1 MRAATLQAIPLF
13 GAAKALEAYAQGGA
27 LHEAA
32 SGFERREAFGRNLA
46 LIRSHS
52 KALAI
57 SDDLILALTNSHLAL
72 SQMGERPDPKIRREA
87 ADYLAALFV
96 QIESR
101 MARSPHEDTSAMAVL
116 NRHLDVILVAGTMLG
131 IAVGIGFGVA
141 TSIAV
146 TRHIRQVA
154 GEMWDR
160 TSLVAESAGDVV
172 AVSGQL
178 TQIAAQQTQSIEKSN
193 ASLADVNAI
202 AKANADHAREARN
215 LSHANRQATDHSA
228 IEMATLQRAMGEMTS
243 ASRNIAKILKSIDE
257 IAFQTN
263 LLALNAAVEAAR
275 AGDAGLG
282 FAVVADEVRSLA
294 QRATAAARESA
305 IQIGDAV
312 AKSQHGVDIASKV
325 EASLRVVVADTHR
338 VDEIIA
344 QIATAS
350 GAQAKRLESAVHA
363 MGHIDQL
370 THDNAASAAQTA
382 DTARQ
387 LEVQIRELRNKLSVL
402 LDQQSRVVAEAG
414 GDAAAALCQSKL
426 LLSAS

>member
-1 MRAATLQAIPLF
+1 MR
-13 GAAKALEAYAQGGA
+13 
-27 LHEAA
+27 
-32 SGFERREAFGRNLA
+32 S
-46 LIRSHS
+46 
-52 KALAI
+52 
-57 SDDLILALTNSHLAL
+57 
-72 SQMGERPDPKIRREA
+72 EA
-87 ADYLAALFV
+87 ADSLAALSA

-101 MARSPHEDTSAMAVL
+101 MTQSPQGDISAMAVL

-178 TQIAAQQTQSIEKSN
+178 KQIAAQQTQSIEKSN

-202 AKANADHAREARN
+202 AKANADHAREAQA

-228 IEMATLQRAMGEMTS
+228 VEMTTLQRAMGEMTS

-294 QRATAAARESA
+294 QRATTAARETA
-305 IQIGDAV
+305 VQIGDAV

-325 EASLRVVVADTHR
+325 EASLRIVVADTHR

-344 QIATAS
+344 QIANAS